1 MWCHR
6 SGAIECRATAL
17 TLNEISSR
25 HNDSLVMTNRRAR
38 SHGGQIEAIGR
49 KFNVFA
55 ANPSVAR
62 SLR

>member
-6 SGAIECRATAL
+6 SGVIECRPTAV
-17 TLNEISSR
+17 TLNEISSL

-38 SHGGQIEAIGR
+38 SPGCEIEAVGR